1 MTTAF
6 GRSIELARCNTTL
19 LNPSSPKS
27 EICVANLRVP
37 VRRHFSKRC
46 SAYSFSPKD
55 SVCRRSEK
63 SSSRILCSVSNTYV
77 DESNKYEDGLT
88 YKSAGVDID
97 AGSELVKRISKMAP
111 GIGGFGGLFPFGDSY
126 LVAGTDGVGTK
137 LKLAFETGIHD
148 TIGIDLV
155 AMSVNDIVT
164 SGAKPL
170 FFLDYYATSRL
181 DVDLAE
187 KVIKGI
193 VKGCQQSECVLLGG
207 ETAEMPDFYADGE
220 YDLSG
225 FAVGSV
231 KKDAVINGKNIM
243 AGDVLI
249 GLPSSGIHSNG
260 FSLVR
265 RVLARSGLSLKDN
278 LPDESVTLGEALM
291 APTVIYVKQVLD
303 IISKG
308 GVKGIA
314 HITGGGFT
322 DNIPRVFPEGFGAV
336 IYKDSWVVPPV
347 FKWIQEAGRV
357 EDAEMRRT
365 FNMGIGMVLVVSQEA
380 ALGLLGDAQATKI
393 AYRIG
398 EVVKGD
404 GVSYQ

>member
-1 MTTAF
+1 METSLT
-6 GRSIELARCNTTL
+6 LKTNTFNSL
-19 LNPSSPKS
+19 KQPHYICKSPKFKS
-27 EICVANLRVP
+27 FLKISSLTPGKLRL
-37 VRRHFSKRC
+37 KREAA
-46 SAYSFSPKD
+46 SL
-55 SVCRRSEK
+55 VMNVK
-63 SSSRILCSVSNTYV
+63 SG
-77 DESNKYEDGLT
+77 DDDGQSMT
-88 YKSAGVDID
+88 YKDAGVDID
-97 AGSELVKRISKMAP
+97 AGSELVKRIAKMAP

-170 FFLDYYATSRL
+170 FFLDYFATSHL

-193 VKGCQQSECVLLGG
+193 VDGCQQCDCALLGG

-231 KKDAVINGKNIM
+231 GKNSVIDGKNIV
-243 AGDVLI
+243 AGDVLL
-249 GLPSSGIHSNG
+249 GLPSSGVHSNG

-265 RVLARSGLSLKDN
+265 RVLAQSGLSLKN
-278 LPDESVTLGEALM
+278 QLPGATITLGEALM
-291 APTVIYVKQVLD
+291 APTIIYVKQVLD

-314 HITGGGFT
+314 HITGGGLT
-322 DNIPRVFPEGFGAV
+322 DNIPRIFPKGLGAA
-336 IYKDSWVVPPV
+336 IHQDSWNVPAL

-357 EDAEMRRT
+357 EDVEMRRT
-365 FNMGIGMVLVVSQEA
+365 FNLGIGMVLVVTPEA
-380 ALGLLGDAQATKI
+380 AVRILGECHKRNV

-398 EVVKGD
+398 EVVSGG
-404 GVSYQ
+404 GVTYC